1 MSSTTSGTTTA
12 RGDLRAY
19 RESVTLDTAELVTRL
34 RDILGATLVAYLGEV
49 KETRAVAQ
57 WAAGVRTPATA
68 TVTRLRTAYHAAAM
82 LREKDSAAV
91 VQAWFQGLNP
101 QLDDVAPARALREQ
115 DLATVGPAVIAAA
128 RAFAA
133 EG

>member
-1 MSSTTSGTTTA
+1 MANTTTA
-12 RGDLRAY
+12 RGDLRAHH
-19 RESVTLDTAELVTRL
+19 ESVTLETPEIVTRL
-34 RDILGATLVAYLGEV
+34 RAMLGATLVAYLGEV

-57 WAAGVRTPATA
+57 WAAGDRSPSNAI
-68 TVTRLRTAYHAAAM
+68 VTRLRTAYHAAAL
-82 LREKDSAAV
+82 LREKDTAGV

-115 DLATVGPAVIAAA
+115 KLATIGPAVIAAA

>member
-1 MSSTTSGTTTA
+1 MASTTTA
-12 RGDLRAY
+12 QGGLRAY
-19 RESVTLDTAELVTRL
+19 HESVSLETAEIVARL

-57 WAAGVRTPATA
+57 WAAGDRSPSNAV
-68 TVTRLRTAYHAAAM
+68 VTRLRTAYQAAAM
-82 LREKDSAAV
+82 LREKDTAAV

-101 QLDDVAPARALREQ
+101 QLDDVAPAPALREQ
-115 DLATVGPAVIAAA
+115 DLATIGPVVIAAA

>member
-1 MSSTTSGTTTA
+1 MAGTTTA
-12 RGDLRAY
+12 RGDLRAH
-19 RESVTLDTAELVTRL
+19 RESVTLDTGVIVTRL

-57 WAAGVRTPATA
+57 WAAGARTPSTA

-82 LREKDSAAV
+82 LREKDSAGV

-101 QLDDVAPARALREQ
+101 QLNDVSPARALREQ
-115 DLATVGPAVIAAA
+115 DLDTVGPAVIAAA

>member
-1 MSSTTSGTTTA
+1 MTDITTA

-19 RESVTLDTAELVTRL
+19 RESVSLETPEIVARL
-34 RDILGATLVAYLGEV
+34 RDLLGATLVAYLGEV

-57 WAAGVRTPATA
+57 WAAGDRTPSNTV
-68 TVTRLRTAYHAAAM
+68 VTRLRTAYHAAAL
-82 LREKDSAAV
+82 LREKDTAGV

-101 QLDDVAPARALREQ
+101 QLGDVAPARALREQ
-115 DLATVGPAVIAAA
+115 DLATIGPAVIAAA

>member
-1 MSSTTSGTTTA
+1 MAGTTTA
-12 RGDLRAY
+12 RGDLQAY
-19 RESVTLDTAELVTRL
+19 HDSVALDTAELVARL
-34 RDILGATLVAYLGEV
+34 REMLGATLVAYLGGV

-57 WAAGVRTPATA
+57 WAAGIRAPSEPI
-68 TVTRLRTAYHAAAM
+68 VTRLRTAYHTAAL
-82 LREKDSAAV
+82 LREKDSAGV

-101 QLDDVAPARALREQ
+101 QLEDVAPARALREQ
-115 DLATVGPAVIAAA
+115 DLATAGPNVIAAA

>member
-1 MSSTTSGTTTA
+1 M
-12 RGDLRAY
+12 RAY
-19 RESVTLDTAELVTRL
+19 RESVALDTAEIVTRL

-57 WAAGVRTPATA
+57 WAAGVRTPSTA

-82 LREKDSAAV
+82 LREKDTAGV

-101 QLDDVAPARALREQ
+101 QLDDTSPARALREQ
-115 DLATVGPAVIAAA
+115 DLDTVGPAVIAAA

>member
-1 MSSTTSGTTTA
+1 MTSTTTA
-12 RGDLRAY
+12 RGDLRAH

-34 RDILGATLVAYLGEV
+34 RDILGATLVAYLGDV
-49 KETRAVAQ
+49 KETRAVAE
-57 WAAGVRTPATA
+57 WAAGVRAPSTA
-68 TVTRLRTAYHAAAM
+68 TVTRLRTAYHAAAL
-82 LREKDSAAV
+82 LREKDSAGV

-101 QLDDVAPARALREQ
+101 QLDDISPARALREH
-115 DLATVGPAVIAAA
+115 DLADTGPAVIAAA

>member
-1 MSSTTSGTTTA
+1 MASTTTA
-12 RGDLRAY
+12 RSDLRAY
-19 RESVTLDTAELVTRL
+19 RESVALDTAEIVTRL
-34 RDILGATLVAYLGEV
+34 RNMLGATLVAYLGEV

-57 WAAGVRTPATA
+57 WAAGIRAPSNAI
-68 TVTRLRTAYHAAAM
+68 VTRLRTAYHAAAM
-82 LREKDSAAV
+82 LREKDSDGV

-101 QLDDVAPARALREQ
+101 QLDDIAPARALREQ
-115 DLATVGPAVIAAA
+115 DHATVGPAVIAAA